1 MSARCRAA
9 TEQAVS
15 NTTLSPG
22 LCCAIGISRKLIQSL
37 LVRTVTLYEATSEDE
52 QNKVEA
58 AAAAGDGQQDGGNPL
73 ADDDLPSASKPKPTA
88 ETFNAPSDPSKNL
101 QRNTVVYVPIVR
113 QT

>member
-1 MSARCRAA
+1 M
-9 TEQAVS
+9 
-15 NTTLSPG
+15 
-22 LCCAIGISRKLIQSL
+22 CCAIGISRKLIQSL

-52 QNKVEA
+52 QDKAEA
-58 AAAAGDGQQDGGNPL
+58 DGTGKFVNPFNGQEDGGNPL

-88 ETFNAPSDPSKNL
+88 ETFNAPSAPSTNL